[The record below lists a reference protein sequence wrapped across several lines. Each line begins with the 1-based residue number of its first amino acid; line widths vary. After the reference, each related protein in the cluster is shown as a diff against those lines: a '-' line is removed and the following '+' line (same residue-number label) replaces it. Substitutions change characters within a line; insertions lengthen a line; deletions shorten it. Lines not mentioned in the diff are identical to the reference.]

1 MGWLLDCTT
10 AATDE
15 ACHRRRTH
23 RPHRRRNMR
32 RRLSARTYARR
43 ARLSRV
49 RSLTSPRFRAG
60 NSKTETSE
68 RRRIRLRR
76 RLVGPVLSATE
87 ALAAGAETRAG
98 TRGPRDSKADG
109 GFAMQ
114 MKGAPCN
121 CLEIGLRGPR
131 SLSPSHLGTAL
142 SAGYLIGNGSV
153 PRDARV
159 SLCVGSATPKLNSFV
174 SP

>member
-114 MKGAPCN
+114 M
-121 CLEIGLRGPR
+121 RGPR
-131 SLSPSHLGTAL
+131 AIASRLGSEAP
-142 SAGYLIGNGSV
+142 APFH
-153 PRDARV
+153 PRTWAPR
-159 SLCVGSATPKLNSFV
+159 SRPAT
-174 SP
+174 